1 MKWSLW
7 CFNKNTLFCVLMN
20 LQFHFQT
27 LEFPVYFHEHSKL
40 SKWHFHPPWVYCFH
54 GQKPYR
60 DYIRVWPLG
69 PSSALYEKPH
79 TTTQS
84 TISSLFVDFGAKAN
98 QRGANNNMTGG
109 QMPTSL
115 DYCLFIF
122 FFLSRLSIILA
133 SNSIS
138 HLTLSRVYL
147 TSLSRSR

>member
-1 MKWSLW
+1 MCGRRSFHLLITRSLTK
-7 CFNKNTLFCVLMN
+7 KNETHPQDLFPLPGKGDIPLDRDSIHDFVCLTTQHRTQRLYSCVAVG
-20 LQFHFQT
+20 T
-27 LEFPVYFHEHSKL
+27 
-40 SKWHFHPPWVYCFH
+40 
-54 GQKPYR
+54 
-60 DYIRVWPLG
+60 
-69 PSSALYEKPH
+69 SALYEKPH

-84 TISSLFVDFGAKAN
+84 AISSLFVDFGAKAN
-98 QRGANNNMTGG
+98 QRGSNNNMTGG